1 MQSNTAES
9 WLTTNV
15 NMKTEK
21 LISPAA
27 LRLTE
32 KILGSNSE
40 ELVEIL
46 HEFTFELNL
55 SHIAIVCF
63 ATSRSWDVSL
73 LTSATTY
80 SKPWQTRYFSRRYG
94 EIDPVLRWGSA
105 ALLPF
110 DWADLEI
117 ADPDAQRFFAD
128 AVRHGIGR
136 KGLSIPVRGRKA
148 THSLVSY
155 TGDMSEQDWIRFKSS
170 NMQYLQQLSAL
181 IDSAA
186 TIGSKQPKSEVQ
198 LSPREEQC
206 LVWAARGKTHQ
217 EIAEILGI
225 GSGSVKSHLDSS
237 RHKLHCINVAHAVG
251 LAVANGV
258 IPPEALRDS
267 EQAR

>member
-9 WLTTNV
+9 WLTTYV
-15 NMKTEK
+15 NMKAEK

-32 KILGSNSE
+32 KILGCNSE
-40 ELVEIL
+40 EVVEIL
-46 HEFTFELNL
+46 HEFTFELDL

-63 ATSRSWDVSL
+63 ATNRSWDVSL
-73 LTSATTY
+73 LTSVSTY
-80 SKPWQTRYFSRRYG
+80 PKPWQSRYFLRRYG
-94 EIDPVLRWGSA
+94 EIDPVIKWGSA
-105 ALLPF
+105 AVLPF

-117 ADPDAQRFFAD
+117 DEPDAQRFFAD
-128 AVRHGIGR
+128 AIRHGIGR
-136 KGLSIPVRGRKA
+136 RGLSVPVRGRKA

-155 TGDMSEQDWIRFKSS
+155 TGDMSQQDWVRFKSS
-170 NMQYLQQLSAL
+170 NLQYLQQLSAL

-186 TIGSKQPKSEVQ
+186 NIGSKQPRSEVQ

-217 EIAEILGI
+217 ELADILGI

-251 LAVANGV
+251 VAVASGV
-258 IPPEALRDS
+258 IPRVALRDS
-267 EQAR
+267 P

>member
-9 WLTTNV
+9 WLTTYV
-15 NMKTEK
+15 NMKAEK

-32 KILGSNSE
+32 KILGCNSE
-40 ELVEIL
+40 EVVEIL
-46 HEFTFELNL
+46 HEFTFELDL

-63 ATSRSWDVSL
+63 ATNRSWDVSL
-73 LTSATTY
+73 LTSVSTY
-80 SKPWQTRYFSRRYG
+80 PKPWQSRYFLRRYG
-94 EIDPVLRWGSA
+94 EIDPVIKWGSA
-105 ALLPF
+105 AVLPF

-117 ADPDAQRFFAD
+117 DEPDAQRFFAD
-128 AVRHGIGR
+128 AIRHGIGR
-136 KGLSIPVRGRKA
+136 RGLSVPVRGRKA

-155 TGDMSEQDWIRFKSS
+155 TGDMSQQDWVRFKSS
-170 NMQYLQQLSAL
+170 NLQYLQQLSAL

-186 TIGSKQPKSEVQ
+186 NIGSKQPRSEVQ

-217 EIAEILGI
+217 ELADILGI

-237 RHKLHCINVAHAVG
+237 RHKLHCINVVHAVG
-251 LAVANGV
+251 VAVASGV
-258 IPPEALRDS
+258 IPTVALRDS
-267 EQAR
+267 P

>member
-15 NMKTEK
+15 NMKTDK

-46 HEFTFELNL
+46 HEFTFELDL

-63 ATSRSWDVSL
+63 ATSRSSDVSL

-80 SKPWQTRYFSRRYG
+80 SKPWQRRYFARRYG
-94 EIDPVLRWGSA
+94 EIDPVFRWGST

-117 ADPDAQRFFAD
+117 ENPDAQHFFAD

-136 KGLSIPVRGRKA
+136 RGLSIPVRGRKA

-155 TGDMSEQDWIRFKSS
+155 SGDMSEQDWVRFKSS

-186 TIGSKQPKSEVQ
+186 NIGSKQTKSEVQ

-225 GSGSVKSHLDSS
+225 GPGSVKSHLDSS
-237 RHKLHCINVAHAVG
+237 RHKLHCINLAHAVG
-251 LAVANGV
+251 IAVANGV
-258 IPPEALRDS
+258 IPSEALRES